1 MKVILL
7 KNVPKIGKAN
17 EIKDLPD
24 GYVRNFII
32 PQKLGIIATP
42 DAVNKLQHAQSEAKV
57 GREIQSDL
65 FKKNLRAVHGAG
77 VTIAAKTNAEGHLYK
92 AVGPKDVVAALKKEH
107 HIAIEEKYVFMEPIK
122 QTGTFSARVEA
133 LDVKEQ
139 IEVTVVSE

>member
-7 KNVPKIGKAN
+7 KNVPKIGKMN

-65 FKKNLRAVHGAG
+65 FKKNLRSVHGVG

-92 AVGPKDVVAALKKEH
+92 AVGPKDIAAALKSEH
-107 HIAIEEKYVFMEPIK
+107 HIVIEEKYIHVDPIK
-122 QTGTFSARVEA
+122 QTGTYTARVEA

-139 IEVTVVSE
+139 IEVIVTAA

>member
-65 FKKNLRAVHGAG
+65 FKKNLRSVHGAG

-107 HIAIEEKYVFMEPIK
+107 HIIVEEKYVFVEPIK
-122 QTGTFSARVEA
+122 QTGSYKARVEA
-133 LDVKEQ
+133 LDVKELVD
-139 IEVTVVSE
+139 VTVVSE